1 MVRKILTLSVLAVV
15 PLLAQAE
22 NTYPTLERVNY
33 VLDCMDRHGGAK
45 IEHLTSCSCEIDEIA
60 DKVTLDE
67 FTDANIYIQNK
78 DTPGDKGAVFHD
90 TQLQPVMRALRQR
103 RQALPRLP
111 MHRPHRAKLL
121 LHRRLLLSKGIAI
134 APVEVESRGA
144 SAPLSVSHALEIA
157 RDVFKSRQDP
167 ACTSSRVGLTP

>member
-90 TQLQPVMRALRQR
+90 TQF
-103 RQALPRLP
+103 
-111 MHRPHRAKLL
+111 AKDAYEKLEGS
-121 LHRRLLLSKGIAI
+121 RKAAEKVCWVKVREVKRKDDAAAASDAGAAAA
-134 APVEVESRGA
+134 APSAAA
-144 SAPLSVSHALEIA
+144 SADA
-157 RDVFKSRQDP
+157 P
-167 ACTSSRVGLTP
+167 AAPGETAPAPAPAAQ